1 MKQPLKQIF
10 TQENENRWRVP
21 YDNNLK
27 IINIRMKKNTQKV
40 KIFYI
45 LTLLFVAL
53 TGCANHKVTLKDALK
68 DKFLIG
74 VAMNEAQ
81 ITEADS
87 SSVAII
93 KNHFN
98 SITAE
103 NCMKSEELQPV
114 EGEFNFKLADQFV
127 KFGEENNM
135 YIIGH
140 TLVWHSQ
147 APKWFFTDA
156 TGKDVTREVLIERM
170 KNHIF
175 TVVGRYKG
183 KVKGWDVVNEAFED
197 DGSWR
202 NSKFYQ
208 IIGEDYIRLAFQFAH
223 EADPDADLYYNDYS
237 MAHEGRRNTVVKMV
251 KELKSQGVRID
262 GVGLQG
268 HMDMVFP
275 DLDEFEKSMLAFA
288 ETGVKLMITE
298 LDVTVLPRPGIDVG
312 AEISAS
318 FEYQQKLNPYAEG
331 LPDSVSIALNNRY
344 NDIFKLFLKH
354 SDILE
359 RVTLWGVYDGQSW
372 RNNWP
377 VRGRTDYPLIFDR
390 NFQPKP
396 VVKSIVEEAE
406 TTK

>member
-1 MKQPLKQIF
+1 
-10 TQENENRWRVP
+10 
-21 YDNNLK
+21 
-27 IINIRMKKNTQKV
+27 MKKNTQKV

-251 KELKSQGVRID
+251 NNLKSQGVRID

-372 RNNWP
+372 RNDWP
-377 VRGRTDYPLIFDR
+377 VKGRTDYALLFDR

-396 VVKSIVEEAE
+396 VVKTIIEEAE
-406 TTK
+406 SVK

>member
-1 MKQPLKQIF
+1 
-10 TQENENRWRVP
+10 
-21 YDNNLK
+21 
-27 IINIRMKKNTQKV
+27 MKKNTQKV

-156 TGKDVTREVLIERM
+156 TGKDVTREVLIQRM
-170 KNHIF
+170 KKHIN

-237 MAHEGRRNTVVKMV
+237 MSHEGRRNTVVKMV
-251 KELKSQGVRID
+251 KDLKSQGVRID

-298 LDVTVLPRPGIDVG
+298 LDVTVLPRPGMDVG

-318 FEYQQKLNPYAEG
+318 FAYQQKLNPYAEG

-390 NFQPKP
+390 NYQPKP
-396 VVKSIVEEAE
+396 VVKFIVEEAE

>member
-1 MKQPLKQIF
+1 MKTK
-10 TQENENRWRVP
+10 
-21 YDNNLK
+21 
-27 IINIRMKKNTQKV
+27 TQKAT
-40 KIFYI
+40 IFSI

-251 KELKSQGVRID
+251 KDLKSQGVRID

-396 VVKSIVEEAE
+396 VVKFIVEEAE
-406 TTK
+406 TVK

>member
-237 MAHEGRRNTVVKMV
+237 MSHEGRRNTVVKMV
-251 KELKSQGVRID
+251 KDLKSQGVRID

-268 HMDMVFP
+268 HMDLVFP

-396 VVKSIVEEAE
+396 VVKFIVEEAE

>member
-237 MAHEGRRNTVVKMV
+237 MSHEGRRNTVVKMV
-251 KELKSQGVRID
+251 KDLKSQGVRID

-396 VVKSIVEEAE
+396 VVKFIVEEAE

>member
-1 MKQPLKQIF
+1 
-10 TQENENRWRVP
+10 
-21 YDNNLK
+21 
-27 IINIRMKKNTQKV
+27 MKKNTQKV

-183 KVKGWDVVNEAFED
+183 KVKGWDVVNEAIED

-202 NSKFYQ
+202 KTKFYK
-208 IIGEDYIRLAFQFAH
+208 IIGEDYIKLAFQFAH

-237 MAHEGRRNTVVKMV
+237 MAHEGRRNAVVKMV
-251 KELKSQGVRID
+251 NNLKSQGVKID
-262 GVGLQG
+262 GVGMQG

-372 RNNWP
+372 RNDWP
-377 VRGRTDYPLIFDR
+377 VKGRTDYALLFDR

-396 VVKSIVEEAE
+396 VVKTIIEEAE
-406 TTK
+406 SVK

>member
-1 MKQPLKQIF
+1 
-10 TQENENRWRVP
+10 
-21 YDNNLK
+21 
-27 IINIRMKKNTQKV
+27 MKKNTQKV

-175 TVVGRYKG
+175 KVVGRYKG

-237 MAHEGRRNTVVKMV
+237 MSHEGRRNTVVKMV
-251 KELKSQGVRID
+251 KDLKSQGVRID

-377 VRGRTDYPLIFDR
+377 VRGRTDYSLLFDR
-390 NFQPKP
+390 NFEPKP
-396 VVKSIVEEAE
+396 VVKSIIKEAKQ
-406 TTK
+406 TK

>member
-237 MAHEGRRNTVVKMV
+237 MSHEGRRNTVVKMV
-251 KELKSQGVRID
+251 KDLKSQGVRID

-268 HMDMVFP
+268 HMDLVFP

-377 VRGRTDYPLIFDR
+377 VKGRTDYPLLFDR
-390 NFQPKP
+390 NFEPKP
-396 VVKSIVEEAE
+396 VVKFIIEEAE

>member
-1 MKQPLKQIF
+1 
-10 TQENENRWRVP
+10 
-21 YDNNLK
+21 
-27 IINIRMKKNTQKV
+27 MKKNTQKV

-170 KNHIF
+170 KKHIN

-237 MAHEGRRNTVVKMV
+237 MSHEGRRNTVVKMV
-251 KELKSQGVRID
+251 KDLKSQGVRID

-268 HMDMVFP
+268 HMDLVFP

-396 VVKSIVEEAE
+396 VVKFIVEEAE